1 MMHILEQTI
10 ILVLIFGTGSLI
22 AYSLIKNGKAVVD
35 DDQTIIPKF
44 IGKGQMLVGGL
55 VIFLLFLSLLS
66 VLFK

>member
-1 MMHILEQTI
+1 MHILEQTI

-35 DDQTIIPKF
+35 DDQTIIPKS